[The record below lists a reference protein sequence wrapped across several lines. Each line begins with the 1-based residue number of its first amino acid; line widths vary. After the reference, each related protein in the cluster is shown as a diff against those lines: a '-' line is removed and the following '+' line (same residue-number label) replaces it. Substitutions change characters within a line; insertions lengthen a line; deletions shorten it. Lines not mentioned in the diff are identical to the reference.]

1 VTLPWWQD
9 AETVVQAAR
18 EQHSVD
24 VTILRLLA
32 TERDRPHGGAVT
44 YLAEVQKPVPAEP
57 WTGKL
62 DRQPLRRPYAEA
74 GGPAADLAWA
84 KSVLDRSGM
93 ALVGTPQQIRSWNLS
108 SVWRIPVAGQTAW
121 LKVVPPFF
129 AHEGRILAALA
140 AGPVPQLLG
149 HDGGRVLL
157 AEVPGDDLYEAALPR
172 LLKMVSLL
180 VALQMAWRHRLDELQ
195 ALGLPDWRAPALT
208 AAISDVL
215 DRTRGEL
222 ADEDAALLD
231 RFVAGLPRRFLEIAS
246 CGLPDTLVHGD
257 FHPGNFRGTAEQLTL
272 LDWGDSCIGHP
283 LLDQPAFLSR
293 IAAEHVEAVRAHWHI
308 RWRDALPVSDPAH
321 ASRLL
326 APVAAARQAVI
337 YQKFLD
343 NIEPSE
349 RVYHRTDPAAWLQRT
364 AALLREEG

>member
-1 VTLPWWQD
+1 
-9 AETVVQAAR
+9 
-18 EQHSVD
+18 
-24 VTILRLLA
+24 
-32 TERDRPHGGAVT
+32 
-44 YLAEVQKPVPAEP
+44 
-57 WTGKL
+57 
-62 DRQPLRRPYAEA
+62 
-74 GGPAADLAWA
+74 
-84 KSVLDRSGM
+84 
-93 ALVGTPQQIRSWNLS
+93 
-108 SVWRIPVAGQTAW
+108 
-121 LKVVPPFF
+121 VVPPFF
-129 AHEGRILAALA
+129 AHEGSILAALA
-140 AGPVPQLLG
+140 AEPVPLLLG

-157 AEVPGDDLYEAALPR
+157 AEAPGEDLYEAALPR
-172 LLKMVSLL
+172 LLEMVTLL
-180 VALQMAWRHRLDELQ
+180 VALQMAWRHRLDDLQ
-195 ALGLPDWRAPALT
+195 ALGLPDWRGAALT

-215 DRTRGEL
+215 ERTRVDL
-222 ADEDAALLD
+222 PADDAMLLD
-231 RFVAGLPRRFLEIAS
+231 NFIAGLPRRFLEIAS

-257 FHPGNFRGTAEQLTL
+257 FHPGNFRGTAAQLTL

-293 IAAEHVEAVRAHWHI
+293 IAVEHVEAVRTHWHI

-321 ASRLL
+321 ASKLL